1 MGCSRRI
8 KYFIWSISYC
18 ICVTIDSRP
27 PLFGPRPL
35 YCMYM
40 LHLLLVNV
48 AFVGWPSS
56 HCAVHLCFGD
66 QPCLTFHLCPRMH
79 IRPAVCTELIS
90 GWPLHTRN
98 VDRSRSRYPMPT
110 MFIINSTWFF
120 FFGAGRQWRCERCQ
134 RAGKSPQITPR
145 GTHIWCERRVCLR
158 AYHLCVVL
166 GYFRGGGRR
175 RTFSHHSPAYARV
188 FRACVFISLRKSHD
202 MSARTTAASSSGS
215 CWCLCILLGQFCI
228 DVLTNA
234 YMIPD

>member
-8 KYFIWSISYC
+8 KYFIWSISYF

-56 HCAVHLCFGD
+56 HCAVL
-66 QPCLTFHLCPRMH
+66 
-79 IRPAVCTELIS
+79 
-90 GWPLHTRN
+90 PLLWRSTVFDFPFVSAHAYSTSRLHWA
-98 VDRSRSRYPMPT
+98 DFWMAIAHAQCWSRSRYPMPT

-188 FRACVFISLRKSHD
+188 FRACVFFSLRKSHD
-202 MSARTTAASSSGS
+202 MSARTTASSSSGS

-228 DVLTNA
+228 DVLTSA